1 MAAGLVDIASQ
12 LERVGHDIAKVE
24 EELARVGHKITP
36 LEEKEETKSLDGDD
50 RVRLDALRKEKEQL
64 RKKEEQL
71 RKEKEQLREKENLL
85 LQANPAVLKKAKTDE
100 SGKHL
105 FWCYLL
111 LNLTILCPT

>member
-50 RVRLDALRKEKEQL
+50 RVRLEALRKEKEQL
-64 RKKEEQL
+64 REDKK
-71 RKEKEQLREKENLL
+71 QLREKENLL
-85 LQANPAVLKKAKTDE
+85 LQANPAMLKKAKTDE

>member
-64 RKKEEQL
+64 RK
-71 RKEKEQLREKENLL
+71 EKEQLREKENLL